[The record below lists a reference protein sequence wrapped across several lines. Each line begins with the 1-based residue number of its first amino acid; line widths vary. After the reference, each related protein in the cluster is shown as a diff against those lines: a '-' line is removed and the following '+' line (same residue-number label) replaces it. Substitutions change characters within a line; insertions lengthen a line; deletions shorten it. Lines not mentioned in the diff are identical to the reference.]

1 MKRKNIKKCP
11 TDVIKPFLD
20 NPFLKDF
27 RGDDIIYTKD
37 FYVAMYKK
45 ISEEHMTYVAAYNSL
60 GFSTAVLGENRA
72 NSAGKRAVQMAR
84 EDRLFTVD
92 PSSYDGSVPREAMG
106 AMSPAEELAY
116 LKARNS
122 YLEELATAQ
131 KKTPLRIGGHDYI
144 IEAAKVNADQFQMAD
159 AFIRKQAEKPDGL
172 SVTQCL
178 HMFGVSRSGYYS
190 WVNRQKDADGSQ
202 AEKRERQNKLKELF
216 RQIVRKLGFVP
227 GKRTFQT
234 YLWREFNVSIS
245 VKQCRRIMT
254 SMNLVANRPK
264 KDAYKHQATH
274 DHEYAAPLNTV
285 KQDYYIGPRKIILT
299 DITYL
304 YYGPVRTP
312 VYLCAFKDAYTK
324 EILGHHC

>member
-131 KKTPLRIGGHDYI
+131 KKLRS
-144 IEAAKVNADQFQMAD
+144 ELAD
-159 AFIRKQAEKPDGL
+159 
-172 SVTQCL
+172 
-178 HMFGVSRSGYYS
+178 
-190 WVNRQKDADGSQ
+190 
-202 AEKRERQNKLKELF
+202 
-216 RQIVRKLGFVP
+216 
-227 GKRTFQT
+227 
-234 YLWREFNVSIS
+234 
-245 VKQCRRIMT
+245 MT
-254 SMNLVANRPK
+254 TSLRPHK
-264 KDAYKHQATH
+264 
-274 DHEYAAPLNTV
+274 
-285 KQDYYIGPRKIILT
+285 
-299 DITYL
+299 
-304 YYGPVRTP
+304 
-312 VYLCAFKDAYTK
+312 
-324 EILGHHC
+324 

>member
-106 AMSPAEELAY
+106 AMSPA
-116 LKARNS
+116 
-122 YLEELATAQ
+122 
-131 KKTPLRIGGHDYI
+131 
-144 IEAAKVNADQFQMAD
+144 
-159 AFIRKQAEKPDGL
+159 
-172 SVTQCL
+172 
-178 HMFGVSRSGYYS
+178 
-190 WVNRQKDADGSQ
+190 
-202 AEKRERQNKLKELF
+202 
-216 RQIVRKLGFVP
+216 
-227 GKRTFQT
+227 
-234 YLWREFNVSIS
+234 
-245 VKQCRRIMT
+245 
-254 SMNLVANRPK
+254 
-264 KDAYKHQATH
+264 
-274 DHEYAAPLNTV
+274 
-285 KQDYYIGPRKIILT
+285 
-299 DITYL
+299 
-304 YYGPVRTP
+304 
-312 VYLCAFKDAYTK
+312 
-324 EILGHHC
+324 

>member
-11 TDVIKPFLD
+11 TAVIKPFLD

-131 KKTPLRIGGHDYI
+131 KKLRS
-144 IEAAKVNADQFQMAD
+144 ELADMTTSL
-159 AFIRKQAEKPDGL
+159 RP
-172 SVTQCL
+172 
-178 HMFGVSRSGYYS
+178 
-190 WVNRQKDADGSQ
+190 QK
-202 AEKRERQNKLKELF
+202 
-216 RQIVRKLGFVP
+216 
-227 GKRTFQT
+227 
-234 YLWREFNVSIS
+234 
-245 VKQCRRIMT
+245 
-254 SMNLVANRPK
+254 
-264 KDAYKHQATH
+264 
-274 DHEYAAPLNTV
+274 
-285 KQDYYIGPRKIILT
+285 
-299 DITYL
+299 
-304 YYGPVRTP
+304 
-312 VYLCAFKDAYTK
+312 
-324 EILGHHC
+324 

>member
-131 KKTPLRIGGHDYI
+131 KKLRS
-144 IEAAKVNADQFQMAD
+144 ELAD
-159 AFIRKQAEKPDGL
+159 
-172 SVTQCL
+172 
-178 HMFGVSRSGYYS
+178 
-190 WVNRQKDADGSQ
+190 
-202 AEKRERQNKLKELF
+202 
-216 RQIVRKLGFVP
+216 
-227 GKRTFQT
+227 
-234 YLWREFNVSIS
+234 
-245 VKQCRRIMT
+245 MT
-254 SMNLVANRPK
+254 TSLRP
-264 KDAYKHQATH
+264 Q
-274 DHEYAAPLNTV
+274 
-285 KQDYYIGPRKIILT
+285 R
-299 DITYL
+299 
-304 YYGPVRTP
+304 
-312 VYLCAFKDAYTK
+312 
-324 EILGHHC
+324 

>member
-122 YLEELATAQ
+122 YLEELVTAQ
-131 KKTPLRIGGHDYI
+131 KNSAP
-144 IEAAKVNADQFQMAD
+144 N
-159 AFIRKQAEKPDGL
+159 
-172 SVTQCL
+172 
-178 HMFGVSRSGYYS
+178 
-190 WVNRQKDADGSQ
+190 W
-202 AEKRERQNKLKELF
+202 
-216 RQIVRKLGFVP
+216 
-227 GKRTFQT
+227 RT
-234 YLWREFNVSIS
+234 
-245 VKQCRRIMT
+245 
-254 SMNLVANRPK
+254 
-264 KDAYKHQATH
+264 
-274 DHEYAAPLNTV
+274 
-285 KQDYYIGPRKIILT
+285 
-299 DITYL
+299 
-304 YYGPVRTP
+304 
-312 VYLCAFKDAYTK
+312 
-324 EILGHHC
+324 

>member
-1 MKRKNIKKCP
+1 MKRKKILNCQ
-11 TDVIKPFLD
+11 TDVIKTFLD
-20 NPFLKDF
+20 NPFIKDF

-131 KKTPLRIGGHDYI
+131 KKLRS
-144 IEAAKVNADQFQMAD
+144 ELADMTTSL
-159 AFIRKQAEKPDGL
+159 RP
-172 SVTQCL
+172 
-178 HMFGVSRSGYYS
+178 
-190 WVNRQKDADGSQ
+190 QK
-202 AEKRERQNKLKELF
+202 
-216 RQIVRKLGFVP
+216 
-227 GKRTFQT
+227 
-234 YLWREFNVSIS
+234 
-245 VKQCRRIMT
+245 
-254 SMNLVANRPK
+254 
-264 KDAYKHQATH
+264 
-274 DHEYAAPLNTV
+274 
-285 KQDYYIGPRKIILT
+285 
-299 DITYL
+299 
-304 YYGPVRTP
+304 
-312 VYLCAFKDAYTK
+312 
-324 EILGHHC
+324 

>member
-131 KKTPLRIGGHDYI
+131 KKLRS
-144 IEAAKVNADQFQMAD
+144 ELADMTTS
-159 AFIRKQAEKPDGL
+159 L
-172 SVTQCL
+172 SV
-178 HMFGVSRSGYYS
+178 
-190 WVNRQKDADGSQ
+190 QK
-202 AEKRERQNKLKELF
+202 
-216 RQIVRKLGFVP
+216 
-227 GKRTFQT
+227 
-234 YLWREFNVSIS
+234 
-245 VKQCRRIMT
+245 
-254 SMNLVANRPK
+254 
-264 KDAYKHQATH
+264 
-274 DHEYAAPLNTV
+274 
-285 KQDYYIGPRKIILT
+285 
-299 DITYL
+299 
-304 YYGPVRTP
+304 
-312 VYLCAFKDAYTK
+312 
-324 EILGHHC
+324 

>member
-122 YLEELATAQ
+122 YLEELATSQ
-131 KKTPLRIGGHDYI
+131 KKLRS
-144 IEAAKVNADQFQMAD
+144 ELADMTTSL
-159 AFIRKQAEKPDGL
+159 RP
-172 SVTQCL
+172 
-178 HMFGVSRSGYYS
+178 
-190 WVNRQKDADGSQ
+190 QK
-202 AEKRERQNKLKELF
+202 
-216 RQIVRKLGFVP
+216 
-227 GKRTFQT
+227 
-234 YLWREFNVSIS
+234 
-245 VKQCRRIMT
+245 
-254 SMNLVANRPK
+254 
-264 KDAYKHQATH
+264 
-274 DHEYAAPLNTV
+274 
-285 KQDYYIGPRKIILT
+285 
-299 DITYL
+299 
-304 YYGPVRTP
+304 
-312 VYLCAFKDAYTK
+312 
-324 EILGHHC
+324 